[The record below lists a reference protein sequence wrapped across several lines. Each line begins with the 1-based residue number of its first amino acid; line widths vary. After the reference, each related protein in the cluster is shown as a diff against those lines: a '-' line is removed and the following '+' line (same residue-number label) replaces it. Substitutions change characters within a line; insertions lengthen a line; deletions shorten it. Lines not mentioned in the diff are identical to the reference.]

1 MSLVGSFRAMSRRF
15 NLTERAVGQT
25 GAHSASVASGSRPR
39 QPPIRHSCIGDG
51 DILDGDLRLVST
63 EEVTGN
69 VLAGM
74 TMTFTTNHSRS
85 DGRVGCG
92 GIWQNDL
99 NVFGGQSLLGN
110 LLSFTVCF
118 GKW

>member
-1 MSLVGSFRAMSRRF
+1 MSSAGSFRAMSRRF

-63 EEVTGN
+63 EEVMGN

-74 TMTFTTNHSRS
+74 TMTFANHSRL
-85 DGRVGCG
+85 DGRVGYG
-92 GIWQNDL
+92 GIGQRDL
-99 NVFGGQSLLGN
+99 DVFGGQIA
-110 LLSFTVCF
+110 FTF
-118 GKW
+118 PF